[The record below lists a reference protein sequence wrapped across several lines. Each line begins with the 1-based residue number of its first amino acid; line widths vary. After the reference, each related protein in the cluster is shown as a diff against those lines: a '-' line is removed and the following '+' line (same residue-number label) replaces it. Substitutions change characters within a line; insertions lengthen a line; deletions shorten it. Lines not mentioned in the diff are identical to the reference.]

1 MFLLITLVVIST
13 LIGALGGSIAVET
26 MGPINGA
33 TVGIMFGSFIWYIL
47 GTIDRIQHE
56 RRLDSFFYGSDL
68 ITPND
73 MDLT

>member
-1 MFLLITLVVIST
+1 MFLLITLVVVST
-13 LIGALGGSIAVET
+13 IIGALGGSVAVESN
-26 MGPINGA
+26 GLINGA
-33 TVGIMFGSFIWYIL
+33 TAGIMFGSFIWYVL